1 MKPIEK
7 IKLTLTQQPNPKET
21 HPEISKSKS
30 ISIGCITTALFILLN
45 FFVSRIYADDL
56 LSIYHQA
63 LQADPTSQAAEVKV
77 KIGEAQKS
85 QALGEML
92 PQINGS
98 ANWSTN
104 YQQLGNFPTTNYGG
118 TRYVVSLNQTVLD
131 LPKFWN
137 WHKAKAIESQYLLE
151 NQQAQQT
158 LLYDVTENYFNVLEA
173 EDELSLY
180 QTESGITQKEVGQ
193 IQQQYDKQLVKIIDL
208 YAIQSRLD
216 QVNAS
221 MVEAEAKAA
230 TAKQALQQF
239 TDVTPTTLAKL
250 KDNIQY
256 KVLEGKL
263 DDWLAVAQSENPFI
277 AAQRQ
282 AVTAAGHDVA
292 AQKSRHLPVVEI
304 QLNYY
309 NTDTGFQSTR
319 TNQNDT
325 QVAAINVNVPI
336 FSGGVTQS
344 RVNEAQHRL
353 TLNKYDNEAKLRELN
368 KATSEAYLN
377 ANASVKRI
385 QANQKALESAT
396 KASDA
401 MATGFNYGVQTLND
415 VLKAQDE
422 EFQAR
427 HELAKA
433 KYSYIKNR
441 MRFLQAI
448 GTISE
453 DNLKEVNNWLE
464 TAPGL
469 KPRV

>member
-1 MKPIEK
+1 M
-7 IKLTLTQQPNPKET
+7 LALYATLGEL
-21 HPEISKSKS
+21 IS
-30 ISIGCITTALFILLN
+30 CTF
-45 FFVSRIYADDL
+45 
-56 LSIYHQA
+56 LSVYQQA